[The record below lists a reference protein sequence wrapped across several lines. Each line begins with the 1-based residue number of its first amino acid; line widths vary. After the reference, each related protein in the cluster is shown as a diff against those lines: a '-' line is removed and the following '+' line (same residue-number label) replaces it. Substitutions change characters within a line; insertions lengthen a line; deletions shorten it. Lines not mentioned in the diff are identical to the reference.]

1 MSESSLPPDL
11 AARTARVSQGIPLL
25 RSEEMSADLVAIRT
39 WQEAL
44 SDALS
49 EEVPHDLFALWLFPP
64 GGSPVLVGPE
74 ALAEDQLVIPH
85 PAPTLDEKQLAVLE
99 EIVRDAGYK
108 SAKCLAIPHGQA
120 DVGLLLLA
128 DLRPGLYGAI
138 PMALLEAAVRS
149 IAPMLGR
156 LVRRWPT
163 ADVESAESELTVVGH
178 RPPARVRGD
187 AARFDAL
194 LAGLGQASTGAGTP
208 RDFLLAVS
216 YTLQPLLPHD
226 IIELLVPD
234 ATGERHYRLGNHGF
248 GPLWADPALVVEADA
263 FDPLGLFQE
272 RGSVLVADTRGTSL
286 ERWALGG
293 PLGEPR
299 SVIAVKLRVLERTVG
314 YLLLGSLGEDFYEA
328 EDLDLLDHVGA
339 LITARV
345 DAFVLL
351 WHQQVLRTNLGLL
364 RSLPVQLG
372 KMGDTLATIPLLGE
386 GTRLFARQLGGLLP
400 AKRIEFALKLGDEA
414 RVAIVEPGD
423 TTALAD
429 LPQRPI
435 AGTLVGDVI
444 KGTSPYVL
452 TEQELGSGPESVI
465 VVPLRAG
472 GNVFGAMA
480 ITGSVE
486 VFTRGDIPLAQQLA
500 DLIAPHFDILRRS
513 GAMPPPFS
521 PGWKRAPRF

>member
-1 MSESSLPPDL
+1 MSESPLPQDL

-25 RSEEMSADLVAIRT
+25 RSEEMSADLIAIRT

-44 SDALS
+44 SDALA
-49 EEVPHDLFALWLFPP
+49 EEIPHDLFALWLFPP

-74 ALAEDQLVIPH
+74 ALAEDQLVIPQ
-85 PAPTLDEKQLAVLE
+85 PAPSLDEKQLAVLE
-99 EIVRDAGYK
+99 EIVRDAGYR
-108 SAKCLAIPHGQA
+108 SAKCLAIPHGQV

-128 DLRPGLYGAI
+128 DLRPGLYGET
-138 PMALLEAAVRS
+138 PMALLEAAVRA

-156 LVRRWPT
+156 MVRRWP
-163 ADVESAESELTVVGH
+163 AGAVESAESDQTATGH
-178 RPPARVRGD
+178 RPPGRIRGD

-216 YTLQPLLPHD
+216 YTLQALLPHD

-234 ATGERHYRLGNHGF
+234 ATGERHYRLGSHGF
-248 GPLWADPALVVEADA
+248 GPLWVDPALVVEGDS
-263 FDPLGLFQE
+263 FDPVALFQD
-272 RGSVLVADTRGTSL
+272 RGSILIADTRGTSL
-286 ERWALGG
+286 ERWALRGG
-293 PLGEPR
+293 ADEPR

-314 YLLLGSLGEDFYEA
+314 YLVLGSLGEDFYEP

-339 LITARV
+339 LVTARV

-372 KMGDTLATIPLLGE
+372 KMGDTLATTPLLGE

-400 AKRIEFALKLGDEA
+400 AKRVEFALRLGDEA

-423 TTALAD
+423 ATPLAD
-429 LPQRPI
+429 LPQAPI

-444 KGTSPYVL
+444 RGTSPYVL
-452 TEQELGSGPESVI
+452 TDQELGSGPESVI

-472 GNVFGAMA
+472 GSVFGAMA
-480 ITGSVE
+480 LTGALE
-486 VFTRGDIPLAQQLA
+486 VFTRGDVPLAQQLA
-500 DLIAPHFDILRRS
+500 DLIAPHFDTLRRS
-513 GAMPPPFS
+513 GAVPPPFS